1 MAIYTLE
8 TLQVGLAACLS
19 ADKMRLVSEQIGKGP
34 ASIDA
39 MEGTPFPS
47 SAESGLFQRGWF
59 WGRVYVGSSVVTALF
74 VRPDAPA
81 HVGSHAVNWLGFQS
95 SNNGANYSVFG
106 IGYVISSASI
116 VTDGTAP
123 VVTKGQL
130 LGALALAIIGSN
142 PKETIDAHIN
152 AASRNPV
159 ENKAIH
165 EALDAASIA
174 DLARFADKT
183 STDPQTFVGDVEAP
197 SLSSTNGT
205 SKIVFK
211 ELGAI
216 TDNDYVSAKIVA
228 GENGVYEYV
237 STTPANPPKML
248 DIVFNSNN
256 SSITGLNIYGSGR
269 IYAFFNLPFESTTF
283 EQLNSWEINN
293 VPVTFSNVT
302 DINANLGGTP
312 TFGTENSTLH
322 IRGTFTPTANIP
334 EGNKLFATG
343 RAITARMTHGSAIN
357 AGSTGSESLVGIS
370 IQTNGDVYNLGALTA
385 GVTYS
390 IAVTATM

>member
-1 MAIYTLE
+1 MAIYTLA

-95 SNNGANYSVFG
+95 SNNGANYSAFG

-142 PKETIDAHIN
+142 PKETIDAHIDPASHN
-152 AASRNPV
+152 AV

-183 STDPQTFVGDVEAP
+183 STDPQTFAGDVEAP
-197 SLSSTNGT
+197 SFASIGDSS
-205 SKIVFK
+205 KFVFK
-211 ELGAI
+211 DLGTVSNATLVKDKIATGESGAYKFWSATGNDARFVVILFNNDNTAI
-216 TDNDYVSAKIVA
+216 GGYLFIYNHQTYLFSNLS
-228 GENGVYEYV
+228 
-237 STTPANPPKML
+237 
-248 DIVFNSNN
+248 FN
-256 SSITGLNIYGSGR
+256 T
-269 IYAFFNLPFESTTF
+269 ATF
-283 EQLNSWEINN
+283 GDFGQTLAIR
-293 VPVTFSNVT
+293 VPISFANVT

-312 TFGTENSTLH
+312 QYGVENSTLH
-322 IRGTFTPTANIP
+322 IKGTFTPSSTIAA
-334 EGNKLFATG
+334 GTKLFSTNQ
-343 RAITARMTHGSAIN
+343 TLDARMTHGSAIN
-357 AGSTGSESLVGIS
+357 AGSTGSESFVGIS
-370 IQTNGDVYNLGALTA
+370 IQTNGDVYCLGALTS
-385 GVTYS
+385 GVVYS
-390 IAVTATM
+390 IAVTASM